1 MQKMSVRKQRIAKKL
16 ETLGMAFDGQK
27 VNGVY
32 KIGIVSFKT
41 LDEIEMYIKECLEK
55 VNEKQS
61 APKADVVETVKPAEN
76 WQDWERALKPQKIS
90 KERINIMQKK
100 DIIELCFT
108 ENDITYNTGKIIERA
123 VKDIDYMILCDGWQY
138 GAITYQ
144 GQHHSVRRRR
154 DANGN
159 GCGNWQVV
167 VDRSLLRA

>member
-1 MQKMSVRKQRIAKKL
+1 MQKMSIRKQKIAKRL
-16 ETLGMAFDGQK
+16 ESLGMAFDGQK
-27 VNGVY
+27 TNGVY
-32 KIGIVSFKT
+32 KIGIVTFKT
-41 LDEIEMYIKECLEK
+41 LDEIEVYIKECLEK
-55 VNEKQS
+55 ADTQQS
-61 APKADVVETVKPAEN
+61 VVEAGVVETVKSAEN
-76 WQDWERALKPQKIS
+76 WWDWERALKPQKIS

-108 ENDITYNTGKIIERA
+108 ENNITYNTGKIIERS

-138 GAITYQ
+138 GSITYQ

-167 VDRSLLRA
+167 VDRSLIIA